1 MYAIETMNLSKTY
14 KSGGV
19 KALQNLN
26 LKVKRGDSLGYLG
39 PNGAGKTTT
48 IQILLNLIRPTE
60 GDAYLFGES
69 IIGQERKVLKN
80 IGALVEIP
88 GFYEY
93 LTPKQILRHILKL
106 YDTPRREINP
116 KITEVLEKVQIAEV
130 ENKRIGTFSTGMK
143 RRLSIAQT
151 LVHDPELI
159 ILDEPT
165 IGLDPKGVREMRD
178 MIKQLNKDGTTIFLT
193 SHNLT
198 EVAEISDRVVF
209 LKEGVKIK
217 DENMSHL
224 QKQMNSKLIDVKCL
238 NPLTEKEKDIVNS
251 IAGVTNLSNGTIEY
265 EGALDTAHSI
275 MKEITNNDI
284 SLYSFTPRAMTLE
297 DLYLQL
303 YKEESS

>member
-14 KSGGV
+14 KGGV
-19 KALQNLN
+19 KALQGLD

-93 LTPKQILRHILKL
+93 LTPFQTLRHILKL
-106 YDTPRREINP
+106 YDTPRKEIRP
-116 KITEVLEKVQIAEV
+116 KIKEILEIVQIDYV
-130 ENKRIGTFSTGMK
+130 ENKKIATFSTGMK
-143 RRLSIAQT
+143 RRLSIAQA

-178 MIKQLNKDGTTIFLT
+178 LIKQLNKDGTTIFLT

-217 DENMSHL
+217 DENMGNL
-224 QKQMNSKLIDVKCL
+224 QKQMSSNLIDVKCL
-238 NPLTEKEKDIVNS
+238 TPLTEQQKDIVNS
-251 IAGVTNLSNGTIEY
+251 IAGVSDLSDGIIEY
-265 EGALDTAHSI
+265 EGGIDTAYAI
-275 MKEITNNDI
+275 MKEISNNDI
-284 SLYSFTPRAMTLE
+284 PLYSFTPRAMTLE

-303 YKEESS
+303 YKEESK

>member
-14 KSGGV
+14 KGGV
-19 KALQNLN
+19 KALQGLD
-26 LKVKRGDSLGYLG
+26 LKVKSGDSLGYLG

-60 GDAYLFGES
+60 GNAYLFGES

-93 LTPKQILRHILKL
+93 LTPKQTLRHILKL
-106 YDTPRREINP
+106 YDTPRREIDP
-116 KITEVLEKVQIAEV
+116 KITEVLKKVQIDHV
-130 ENKRIGTFSTGMK
+130 ENKKIATFSTGMK

-165 IGLDPKGVREMRD
+165 IGLDPKGVREIRD

-217 DENMSHL
+217 DENMANL
-224 QKQMNSKLIDVKCL
+224 TKQMNSKLIDVKCL
-238 NPLTEKEKDIVNS
+238 TPLTERQKDIVNS
-251 IAGVTNLSNGTIEY
+251 IAGVTNLDSGTIEY
-265 EGALDTAHSI
+265 EGTIDTAHTI

-284 SLYSFTPRAMTLE
+284 PLYSFTPRAMTLE